1 MAQHFV
7 AFASNDRT
15 HAETITAAAKEASF
29 GEVEYV
35 PWTAKDASGAPL
47 GRSVD
52 SWLDAAEGVI
62 ADITFVS
69 DNVTYEIGY
78 AIGAGK
84 SLRLIRNETISP
96 DDLKAIGLLNTVLR
110 DPFKTRPNL
119 VALLQS
125 KPAPR
130 SPWHEQQKNKDQ
142 PLFILSPPKPTPFST
157 GLMSAVKKSM
167 RIKFRSFNPRETAR
181 LTAEEAWELVA
192 SSFGVIVTWRDGSQL
207 EDRRNNQ
214 RAALVFGMARGLDIP
229 AILIAHTR
237 ATLPLDL
244 VDQATKFTNETELP
258 EIVRQFRDEVS
269 DAINDYTEMP
279 RLKLSLLDSINCG
292 QAEAENEQ
300 DQLPQ
305 YFLETEE
312 FRSTLDG
319 KTNLVIGRKGSGK
332 SAIFYQVRDRI
343 RPNKKNIVLDLSPE
357 GYQLIK
363 LRELINKLTST
374 GVRKEFIS
382 AFWQYVLWLEIAY
395 KILEKD
401 AKPARRDSALL
412 QRFERLD
419 AAFRSR
425 VDTGTGD
432 FSERLR
438 LLTDSIET
446 RFAQHESAAASGT
459 LMSSQISP
467 NRLRL

>member
-35 PWTAKDASGAPL
+35 PWTGKDASGAPL

-52 SWLDAAEGVI
+52 SWVDAAEGVI
-62 ADITFVS
+62 ADITFVN

-78 AIGAGK
+78 AIGVGK
-84 SLRLIRNETISP
+84 SLRLIRNETISS

-130 SPWHEQQKNKDQ
+130 SSWHKQQKNKDQ
-142 PLFILSPPKPTPFST
+142 PLFILSPPMPTPFST
-157 GLMSAVKKSM
+157 GLISAVKKSM

-192 SSFGVIVTWRDGSQL
+192 SSFGVIVTWRDGSEL

-244 VDQATKFTNETELP
+244 VDQATRFTNETELS
-258 EIVRQFRDEVS
+258 EIVREFRDEVL
-269 DAINDYTEMP
+269 DAINDYTEVP

-319 KTNLVIGRKGSGK
+319 KTNLVIGRKGGGK

-343 RPNKKNIVLDLSPE
+343 RANKKNIVLDLSPE

-382 AFWQYVLWLEIAY
+382 AFWQYVLWLETA
-395 KILEKD
+395 E
-401 AKPARRDSALL
+401 A
-412 QRFERLD
+412 
-419 AAFRSR
+419 
-425 VDTGTGD
+425 
-432 FSERLR
+432 
-438 LLTDSIET
+438 SIY
-446 RFAQHESAAASGT
+446 AAAAVAT
-459 LMSSQISP
+459 LQELCAAVR
-467 NRLRL
+467 NCRCVGRLIKCRCTLNVL